1 MEIQNNTGDTT
12 LNAHINVLNAIDD
25 ISLKFDIQ
33 MEVNEGNFT
42 SVFARSV
49 HFCKFLKTRSTDPI
63 LKIIYDDIV
72 KYGNL
77 MKSCPVKKGIFYIH
91 DYRIDEEMLPSYVPE
106 ANFRVILELTLPNKG
121 NLANV
126 TINGYI
132 DKSKGFNNLKMFSLG

>member
-1 MEIQNNTGDTT
+1 
-12 LNAHINVLNAIDD
+12 
-25 ISLKFDIQ
+25 
-33 MEVNEGNFT
+33 
-42 SVFARSV
+42 
-49 HFCKFLKTRSTDPI
+49 
-63 LKIIYDDIV
+63 
-72 KYGNL
+72 

-132 DKSKGFNNLKMFSLG
+132 DKSKGFNNLKMFNEIFFLCKTYECGFLVWVWWILSNVLLSFW